1 MKVRLGVVAMA
12 LVIATGASPL
22 PERTPAQITKQE
34 RDVLD
39 MVRDRLARFMHT
51 WRPGWGPCRDPQM
64 QEAADVATVTLR
76 ADTSTAFMAE
86 FAGSALDVADTYV
99 REGCLADA
107 RALYRAVADRLGG
120 PGPTFTPLPAHA
132 ALYNRAVNGLDYVGG
147 LSTKQ

>member
-1 MKVRLGVVAMA
+1 MEVRLGVVAMA

-39 MVRDRLARFMHT
+39 MVRDRLARFKHT

-76 ADTSTAFMAE
+76 ADTSTAFMAD
-86 FAGSALDVADTYV
+86 FARQRARCCRHLRARGLPG
-99 REGCLADA
+99 RRP
-107 RALYRAVADRLGG
+107 RAL
-120 PGPTFTPLPAHA
+120 
-132 ALYNRAVNGLDYVGG
+132 
-147 LSTKQ
+147 